1 MSFQIPLK
9 YDSMKVYLAGPIEI
23 CSEDEI
29 LVWRNYVS
37 NRIKDKVEIIEPK
50 YHLGS
55 DPEIFENTRSNVEEC
70 DVVFAHLPK
79 AINERRASYGTIF
92 EVAYGHALNKR
103 VIVISDDKFVHE
115 HPVMNQISEMYYSL
129 DAALS
134 SISPPSTA
142 GAGD

>member
-1 MSFQIPLK
+1 
-9 YDSMKVYLAGPIEI
+9 MKVYLAGPIEI

-29 LVWRNYVS
+29 LVWRNYVETKLG
-37 NRIKDKVEIIEPK
+37 NFDIITPK

-55 DPEIFENTRSNVEEC
+55 DSEIFENTRTNVEEC
-70 DVVFAHLPK
+70 DIVFAHLPK

-92 EVAYGHALNKR
+92 EVAYGHALKKR
-103 VIVISDDKFVHE
+103 VIVISDDEFVHK

-134 SISPPSTA
+134 SISPPST
-142 GAGD
+142 GV

>member
-1 MSFQIPLK
+1 VSFQIPLK

-29 LVWRNYVS
+29 LIWRNYVS
-37 NRIKDKVEIIEPK
+37 NRVGDEVEIIVPK

-55 DPEIFENTRSNVEEC
+55 DPEIFENTCSNVEEC

-92 EVAYGHALNKR
+92 EISYGHFLKKR
-103 VIVISDDKFVHE
+103 VMIISDDDFVHK
-115 HPVMNQISEMYYSL
+115 HPVMNQSSEMYRSL
-129 DAALS
+129 DAALLS
-134 SISPPSTA
+134 L
-142 GAGD
+142 

>member
-1 MSFQIPLK
+1 
-9 YDSMKVYLAGPIEI
+9 MKVYLAGPIEI

-29 LVWRNYVS
+29 LVWRNYISSKV
-37 NRIKDKVEIIEPK
+37 NKDITIITPK

-55 DPEIFENTRSNVEEC
+55 DEEIFENTRSNVEEC
-70 DVVFAHLPK
+70 DIVFAHLPK

-92 EVAYGHALNKR
+92 EIAYGHALKKR
-103 VIVISDDKFVHE
+103 VMVISDDKFVHE

-129 DAALS
+129 DAALL

-142 GAGD
+142 GGSAGC